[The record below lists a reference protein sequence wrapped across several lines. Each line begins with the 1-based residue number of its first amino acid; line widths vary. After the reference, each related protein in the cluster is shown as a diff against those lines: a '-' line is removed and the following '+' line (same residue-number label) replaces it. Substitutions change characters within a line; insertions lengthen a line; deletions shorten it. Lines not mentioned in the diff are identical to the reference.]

1 MRDGG
6 ERRRALMRGYVVQPT
21 SGSFQC
27 AGFAELLGSVPDTD
41 PEWPALDAGRAVV
54 RLLDTWL
61 VAGPAGASDDAVAA
75 ARGALGRVCPTS
87 TARRILTGIV
97 DAGSHSPR
105 LDPRRLV
112 PRVMAYGRSLEYDA
126 RWAAAIDV
134 YGLVVTRIDAV
145 ADADIVIDAHLRM
158 GYCLRMQ
165 GDLTGSESAFAQAKE
180 MATAVPD
187 EARLLHAHVG
197 EAALAAARGNLPLA
211 ESILDRIIAAATHSG
226 LTDLRAI
233 ALHDRSAVAYWRGQ
247 HDQAVRLG
255 YDALQLTHSLT
266 SRDRI
271 LNDLALAFTQ
281 LGMLETA
288 RDAFLVLTA
297 TAQEQQV
304 RWLSMINLLEV
315 AALQTNEPLFEH
327 YRRDLLGESL
337 PPAVEA
343 QYHYYVAFG
352 YRALGKAALAL
363 RSLERATMLAET
375 HRYNHLMFQIDELRA
390 AVARG
395 EASSRTAARE
405 MPAELQ
411 DVADAVSEM
420 RELAGV

>member
-1 MRDGG
+1 
-6 ERRRALMRGYVVQPT
+6 MRGHVVQPT

-27 AGFAELLGSVPDTD
+27 TGFAELLGSVPDTD
-41 PEWPALDAGRAVV
+41 IEWPALYAGHTVV

-61 VAGPAGASDDAVAA
+61 VAGPASASDDLVAA
-75 ARGALGRVCPTS
+75 ARVALDRIRAAS
-87 TARRILTGIV
+87 AARQILMGIV

-105 LDPRRLV
+105 PDPRQLI
-112 PRVMAYGRSLEYDA
+112 PRVMAYGRSLEYEA
-126 RWAAAIDV
+126 RWSAAIDV
-134 YGLVVTRIDAV
+134 YGVLVARMDAV
-145 ADADIVIDAHLRM
+145 ADAEIVVDAHLRA

-165 GDLTGSESAFAQAKE
+165 GDLAASELAFARAKE
-180 MATAVPD
+180 IATAVPD
-187 EARLLHAHVG
+187 KARILHALVG

-211 ESILDRIIAAATHSG
+211 ESILDDIIGAATQSG

-304 RWLSMINLLEV
+304 RWLAMINLLEV

-352 YRALGKAALAL
+352 YRALGKAALAE
-363 RSLERATMLAET
+363 RSLERATALAET

-390 AVARG
+390 AVASGAAAGR
-395 EASSRTAARE
+395 AAARE

-411 DVADAVSEM
+411 DVAAAVSEM
-420 RELAGV
+420 RELVGV